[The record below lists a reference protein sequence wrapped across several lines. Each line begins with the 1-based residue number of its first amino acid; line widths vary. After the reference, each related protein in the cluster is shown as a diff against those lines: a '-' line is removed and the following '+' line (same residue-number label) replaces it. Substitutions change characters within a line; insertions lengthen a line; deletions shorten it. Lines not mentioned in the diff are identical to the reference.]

1 MLVEYD
7 VLARDHQ
14 DAQVSFIILI
24 IISFCQWYQVLLIYF
39 FFIVTGKR
47 GSKAKWSYAFENLLV
62 SLVLFLVLPS

>member
-14 DAQVSFIILI
+14 DAQVSFSIL
-24 IISFCQWYQVLLIYF
+24 ISFCRWQQMLLIYLC
-39 FFIVTGKR
+39 FIVTGKR

-62 SLVLFLVLPS
+62 YLVLFLVLPS